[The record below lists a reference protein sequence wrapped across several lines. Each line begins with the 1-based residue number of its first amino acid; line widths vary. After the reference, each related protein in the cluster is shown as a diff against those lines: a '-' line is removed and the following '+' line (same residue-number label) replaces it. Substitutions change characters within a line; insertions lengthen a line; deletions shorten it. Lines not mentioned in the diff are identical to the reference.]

1 MKGGQIKSL
10 VDTGL
15 SQLAASRDASPH
27 GIDQRRG
34 VELSFKA
41 ESMNFTHILFLYKRC
56 TIYRCE
62 MLTLLRRLGVARRA
76 RELSRVMLHRSSFN
90 VHGRER
96 G

>member
-41 ESMNFTHILFLYKRC
+41 ESMNFIFIFVQAAMYVLYD
-56 TIYRCE
+56 
-62 MLTLLRRLGVARRA
+62 
-76 RELSRVMLHRSSFN
+76 LSVRDVN
-90 VHGRER
+90 AT
-96 G
+96 

>member
-41 ESMNFTHILFLYKRC
+41 ESMNSVIFIFVQAMYD
-56 TIYRCE
+56 
-62 MLTLLRRLGVARRA
+62 
-76 RELSRVMLHRSSFN
+76 LSVRDVN
-90 VHGRER
+90 AT
-96 G
+96 

>member
-41 ESMNFTHILFLYKRC
+41 ESMNFIFIFVQAMYVR
-56 TIYRCE
+56 YD
-62 MLTLLRRLGVARRA
+62 
-76 RELSRVMLHRSSFN
+76 LSVRDVN
-90 VHGRER
+90 AT
-96 G
+96 